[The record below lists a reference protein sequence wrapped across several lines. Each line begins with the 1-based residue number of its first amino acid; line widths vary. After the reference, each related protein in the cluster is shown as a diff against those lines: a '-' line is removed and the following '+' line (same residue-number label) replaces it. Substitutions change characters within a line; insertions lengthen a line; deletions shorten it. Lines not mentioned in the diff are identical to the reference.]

1 MTDSSTGRPRSTRR
15 ERGSVWSQPYRPSK
29 KAPFVAFMLVVAMVV
44 AVVIVSTTQARF
56 SWMWVFPFV
65 ATAVTVYAYR
75 RERVAKTMAQGG
87 LWVLIQIVA
96 ALGALALI
104 ALPAKY

>member
-1 MTDSSTGRPRSTRR
+1 V
-15 ERGSVWSQPYRPSK
+15 SVWSQPYKPSK
-29 KAPFVAFMLVVAMVV
+29 KAPFVAFMLLVVMVV
-44 AVVIVSTTQARF
+44 AVTIVSATQARF
-56 SWMWVFPFV
+56 SWMWVFPFL
-65 ATAVTVYAYR
+65 ATAATVYGYR

-87 LWVLIQIVA
+87 LWVLVQIVT